1 MKLFKRRQT
10 AAQALDALSILD
22 AAKMTPQELADALG
36 NGENGLT
43 EDAVL
48 LKQEIYGKNVV
59 RTGNESTPL
68 KRLAASLFNPFNIV
82 LMVIA
87 LITFITDV
95 VVSSTDDYSTV
106 IIILILIG
114 VSSAVSFIQS
124 ERANS
129 AAQKLTAMVENTVL
143 VVRGGRAKEVPTKEV
158 VPGDIIRL
166 SGGNIIP
173 CDVRFLS
180 AKDAFVSQSALTG
193 ESLPVEKF
201 ASEPP
206 SNEDTKDALGLKSVG
221 FMGTNMVSG
230 SVTAM
235 AVNCGND
242 TVFGK
247 LAAATVRSGKNSFEK
262 GIHSVSKLLLRLM
275 AITVPL
281 VFVFNWIIKGDFTTS
296 LLFAVT
302 VAVGLTPEML
312 PVILTTTLSRGAL
325 TMSRLKTIVKNQSA
339 IQAFGEIDVLCT
351 DKTGT
356 LTEDKIVLEKYM
368 DIQGN
373 DDKRVLRHA
382 YLNSYFQTGLKNLI
396 DVAVIS
402 RGEQYGFSDLLK
414 GYKVIDEIPFDFTR
428 RRMSV
433 IIEDAGGKRQLI
445 TKGAAEEMLEVC
457 THADFGGLV
466 VKLEGEVLEKAME
479 VIARHNS
486 DGLRIL
492 AVAQK
497 NFLGEKGQFSV
508 SDERELVLLGFVG
521 FLDPPKESAKASIAA
536 LESIGVRVVVLTGDN
551 LGVAAK
557 VCEKVGISTDI
568 YLVGQDVEGMDDQAL
583 LGAARTCNLFAKL
596 NPLQKKRIIKAL
608 QDGGHTVGFLGDGIN
623 DAPALSHAD
632 VGISVD
638 SGADIA
644 KESADIILL
653 EKDLMVLER
662 GVLEGRKTFG
672 NIIKYIKMA
681 VSGNFGNI
689 LSILAASIFLPFFPL
704 LPVHIMVQN
713 LFCDFSQLG
722 IPFDNVDVRYKQRP
736 RRWNTKGL
744 VRFTLI
750 FGALSSVFDIACF
763 AVLWYLLGA
772 NSVENA
778 ALFHAG
784 WFVFGTV
791 SQIIIVHIIRTE
803 QLPFVGSRASKPLA
817 ASGILVILLAL
828 LVGFTPVAVMFDMA
842 VLPLK
847 YLAYLAVLL
856 AAYAV
861 SAEVMKRRYIKD
873 FGGLL

>member
-1 MKLFKRRQT
+1 MKLFKNRQAAEQTKT
-10 AAQALDALSILD
+10 ALNILD
-22 AAKMTPQELADALG
+22 AAKMSPQALTDALES
-36 NGENGLT
+36 NINGLSAET
-43 EDAVL
+43 VL
-48 LKQEIYGKNVV
+48 LKQDIYGKNIVK
-59 RTGNESTPL
+59 TGNESTPL
-68 KRLAASLFNPFNIV
+68 KRLAEALFNPFNIV
-82 LMVIA
+82 LLIIA
-87 LITFITDV
+87 VITFLTDV
-95 VVSSTDDYSTV
+95 VFSSTDDYATV
-106 IIILILIG
+106 IIILILII

-129 AAQKLTAMVENTVL
+129 AAQKLMEMVENTVM
-143 VVRGGRAKEVPTKEV
+143 VIRDGSAAEIAAKEI

-166 SGGNIIP
+166 SAGNIIP
-173 CDVRFLS
+173 CDVRFLN

-201 ASEPP
+201 ASEPQANLK
-206 SNEDTKDALGLKSVG
+206 STDTLELKSVG
-221 FMGTNMVSG
+221 FMGTNMISG
-230 SVTAM
+230 SVTAI
-235 AVNCGND
+235 AVNCGNN

-247 LAAATVRSGKNSFEK
+247 LAAATVKSGKNSFEK
-262 GIHSVSKLLLRLM
+262 GVQSVSKLLLRLM
-275 AITVPL
+275 MITVPL
-281 VFVFNWIIKGDFTTS
+281 VFLFNWLIKDSFSTS

-339 IQAFGEIDVLCT
+339 IQTFGEIDVLCT

-368 DIQGN
+368 NIKG
-373 DDKRVLRHA
+373 DDDQRVLRHA
-382 YLNSYFQTGLKNLI
+382 YFNSYFQTGLKNLI

-402 RGEQYGFSDLLK
+402 RGEQYGFSRLLEN
-414 GYKVIDEIPFDFTR
+414 YDVIDEIPFDFAR

-433 IIEDAGGKRQLI
+433 IIEDKLGKRQLI
-445 TKGAAEEMLEVC
+445 TKGAAEEMLSVC
-457 THADFGGLV
+457 THADLDGTV
-466 VKLEGEVLEKAME
+466 VKLEGGALEQSIE
-479 VIARHNS
+479 VINRHNS

-497 NFLGEKGQFSV
+497 NFLKEEGQFNV
-508 SDERELVLLGFVG
+508 SDENGLVLLGFIG

-536 LESIGVRVVVLTGDN
+536 LEDAGVRVVVLTGDN
-551 LGVAAK
+551 LGVAVK
-557 VCEKVGISTDI
+557 VCKKVGISTDVC
-568 YLVGQDVEGMDDQAL
+568 YTGQDVENMSDDNL
-583 LGAARTCNLFAKL
+583 LNSVRNCNLFAKL
-596 NPLQKKRIIKAL
+596 NPLQKKRIIQAL
-608 QDGGHTVGFLGDGIN
+608 QSGGHTVGFLGDGIN

-644 KESADIILL
+644 KESSDIILL

-689 LSILAASIFLPFFPL
+689 LSIIAASVILPFFPL

-722 IPFDNVDVRYKQRP
+722 IPFDNVDFSYKQSP
-736 RRWNTKGL
+736 RRWNTKSL
-744 VRFTLI
+744 VKFTLV
-750 FGALSSVFDIACF
+750 FGALSSIFDLACF
-763 AVLWYLLGA
+763 AVLWYFLGA
-772 NSVENA
+772 DSPANA

-791 SQIIIVHIIRTE
+791 SQIIIVHIIRTNR
-803 QLPFVGSRASKPLA
+803 LPFFKSRASKPLMV
-817 ASGILVILLAL
+817 SGILVVFLAL
-828 LVGFTPVAVMFDMA
+828 AVGFTPAAVLFDMA
-842 VLPLK
+842 VLPLY
-847 YLAYLAVLL
+847 YLGYLAVLL
-856 AAYAV
+856 IAYAV
-861 SAEVMKRRYIKD
+861 AAEIVKGLYIKRN
-873 FGGLL
+873 GELL